1 MQVNEEITLISA
13 GSRNTLGNKG
23 CTPYHSL
30 KRSQIMPYY
39 SLYKR
44 QSLLL
49 SVISILVAIIIP
61 TICLAD
67 AENIFKENNKAVVV
81 IFAYHG
87 GKKAISQGSGFVVRR
102 DGIIIT
108 NYHVISKARIIKI
121 KVGDKFLNVDSIISL
136 DKENDIAILKVTAEN
151 LNAVK
156 LGNLEKVEIGE
167 KVYVIGSP
175 EGLENTISDG
185 ILSGKREV
193 APNKIIIQITA
204 PISHGSS
211 GGPVFNKNGE
221 VIGIATAFL
230 KEGQNINFAIPLDV
244 IRNKITSNKVAAIK
258 KSQIENY
265 ENTPEY
271 WVNRGNAY
279 LSAGMPREA
288 RDAFTK
294 AIQLK
299 LDYADAYFMRGVA
312 YGDLGDHQKEIIDYS
327 KAIQLKPDD
336 AAAYFNRG
344 VTYGDLGDHQKAIID
359 YSRAIELKPDDAVPY
374 RARGAA
380 YYKLGDYKLA
390 IKDLNKAIELKP
402 DDAAAY
408 RARGAAYYKLGDY
421 KLAIKDLNKVIEL
434 KPDDAGAYVNR
445 GLAYNNLG
453 DYKLAIKDLDKAI
466 ELKPDFAGAYYN
478 KACLYSIM
486 DDASKACSL
495 LKTAI
500 EKGYSNWNHIKTES
514 DFDNIR
520 HSTCYKEIMVDR

>member
-1 MQVNEEITLISA
+1 
-13 GSRNTLGNKG
+13 
-23 CTPYHSL
+23 
-30 KRSQIMPYY
+30 MPYY

-390 IKDLNKAIELKP
+390 IKDLNK
-402 DDAAAY
+402 
-408 RARGAAYYKLGDY
+408 
-421 KLAIKDLNKVIEL
+421 VIEL